1 MEMSALLKERY
12 LDKQYESLSWRDI
25 VDAPVAAI
33 SGVSEQDE
41 VDLKAAFGIDTIR
54 DLANNRYIRIAQ
66 GVNAFSKAS
75 AEILDKTFESSEF
88 EELRVKPVQAIAGTS
103 DGDAMLLKRAFGIET
118 IQDLAENK
126 YVCIAQTIATL
137 AFLEALVE

>member
-1 MEMSALLKERY
+1 MSAILKEKY
-12 LDKQYESLSWRDI
+12 LDKKYEPLSWQEV

-33 SGVSEQDE
+33 SGVSEQDG

-54 DLANNRYIRIAQ
+54 ELTNNRYIRIAQ

-75 AEILDKTFESSEF
+75 AEILDKAFESAEF
-88 EELRVKPVQAIAGTS
+88 EELRVKPVQAIAGIS
-103 DGDAMLLKRAFGIET
+103 DDDAVLLKRAFGINT
-118 IQDLAENK
+118 IQNLAENK

-137 AFLEALVE
+137 AFLEALME